1 MDERVVVG
9 VDGSANSLRA
19 LAWAAGDAA
28 VRGGLLQVVTVWLP
42 DAGSGAGFGGG
53 ASEAAA
59 RLDRSLHEVAA
70 RTRGVAMEK
79 LVLAGETAPILCAV
93 AAGASVMVVGWRGF
107 SGVAGAMLGSVS
119 LRCVRHSSVPVV
131 VVPPDHPGVRPRA
144 GVGEPGRILVGI
156 DRSPGAAAALT
167 WAIGEAVHRHW
178 EIDAAE
184 VGREPYQEDMALEL
198 DMPHFRRE
206 RPGLVRASRERL
218 EQFVAGVAEA
228 AGVAGV
234 AGMTDAA
241 GVGGLAAG
249 VGGAAGG
256 VGAGGVQA
264 PVAIRPLLL
273 DGDPDT
279 VLCDRSAGADLLVVG
294 SKGRGGLARVV
305 LGSVSTRCAHHSR
318 CPVAI
323 VPTGAP
329 VTPGNGD

>member
-1 MDERVVVG
+1 MDDRVVVG
-9 VDGSANSLRA
+9 VDGSSNSLRA

-28 VRGGLLQVVTVWLP
+28 ARGALLKVVTVWLP
-42 DAGSGAGFGGG
+42 DGGSGVGFGGG

-59 RLDRSLHEVAA
+59 RLDRSLEEVSA
-70 RTRGVAMEK
+70 RTRGVAAEK
-79 LVLAGETAPILCAV
+79 MVLAGEPAPILCAV
-93 AAGASVMVVGWRGF
+93 AAGASVVVVGWRGY

-119 LRCVRHSSVPVV
+119 LRCVRHSPVPVV
-131 VVPPDHPGVRPRA
+131 VVPADHLGVRPP
-144 GVGEPGRILVGI
+144 GGTGEPGRILVGI
-156 DRSPGAAAALT
+156 DRSPGSAAALT

-218 EQFVAGVAEA
+218 EQFVAD
-228 AGVAGV
+228 VAGV
-234 AGMTDAA
+234 QT
-241 GVGGLAAG
+241 
-249 VGGAAGG
+249 
-256 VGAGGVQA
+256 

-279 VLCDRSAGADLLVVG
+279 VLCERSADADLLVVG
-294 SKGRGGLARVV
+294 SKGRGSLARVV

-323 VPTGAP
+323 VPTGAS